1 MENII
6 LRSGNVIKMK
16 IIDLFS
22 GLGGASEAFVRDYDN
37 HDIIRVD
44 NNILLKN
51 VPHTQIHDLV
61 SDSWT
66 NGINIFWYNPD
77 LIWASPPCD
86 HFSLGYNAPGPKA
99 AREGVKFE
107 PDMRPLRAAL
117 KIIKILKPRYW
128 VIENVRGASK
138 IFSKEM
144 GVNAPRQIIDGTYFL
159 WGNFPYLQD
168 IAVNRTK
175 KAELWEINNPLRK
188 NIRGKIPIE
197 ISEALLK
204 AMKQQTTLEDWI

>member
-1 MENII
+1 MS
-6 LRSGNVIKMK
+6 LSQ
-16 IIDLFS
+16 
-22 GLGGASEAFVRDYDN
+22 SETWKW
-37 HDIIRVD
+37 
-44 NNILLKN
+44 KN
-51 VPHTQIHDLV
+51 WEI
-61 SDSWT
+61 SW
-66 NGINIFWYNPD
+66 
-77 LIWASPPCD
+77 
-86 HFSLGYNAPGPKA
+86 SL
-99 AREGVKFE
+99 
-107 PDMRPLRAAL
+107 
-117 KIIKILKPRYW
+117 
-128 VIENVRGASK
+128 SK

-197 ISEALLK
+197 ISGALLK

>member
-1 MENII
+1 
-6 LRSGNVIKMK
+6 MK

-37 HDIIRVD
+37 HDIIRLD

-66 NGINIFWYNPD
+66 DGINMFWYNPD

-86 HFSLGYNAPGPKA
+86 DFSLGYNAPGPKA

-197 ISEALLK
+197 ISGALLK

>member
-1 MENII
+1 
-6 LRSGNVIKMK
+6 MK

-22 GLGGASEAFVRDYDN
+22 GLGGASEAFVQDY
-37 HDIIRVD
+37 HEVMRID
-44 NNILLKN
+44 NNPILLGVHN
-51 VPHTQIHDLV
+51 TWMFDLTDDEEIDALIHMHYWD
-61 SDSWT
+61 
-66 NGINIFWYNPD
+66 NPE

-86 HFSLGYNAPGPKA
+86 DFSLGYNAPGPKA

-117 KIIKILKPRYW
+117 KIIKHKKPRYW

-188 NIRGKIPIE
+188 NLRGKIPIE